1 MEIVQKL
8 KAMSL
13 MSDMCTVLDQIRWGE
28 LKVSELKPAFYPE
41 LISSNHILSNY
52 MAISLQLRG
61 FVSQSTNV
69 SYIERVKM
77 GSFPY

>member
-1 MEIVQKL
+1 METVQKF

-13 MSDMCTVLDQIRWGE
+13 ISDICTVLDQIRWGE

-41 LISSNHILSNY
+41 FISPTHILSNY

-69 SYIERVKM
+69 SCIEKVKM